1 MLRTRY
7 FGLLRPAR
15 RVHPG
20 RHYPRRSYSDDVVVN
35 LLGRLDTPVP
45 QAVPDV
51 VQRVTLFGVHHPVSD
66 TVAEGVG
73 CNVAGLITGAVDQVR
88 LDASLLGNL
97 RDRVADALSSDPV
110 ARPRGKQRW
119 RVLPPAI
126 QVRRQQPCN
135 V

>member
-20 RHYPRRSYSDDVVVN
+20 RHYPRRSYSDDMVVN

-66 TVAEGVG
+66 TVTECVG
-73 CNVAGLITGAVDQVR
+73 RHVTWITASAVD
-88 LDASLLGNL
+88 
-97 RDRVADALSSDPV
+97 
-110 ARPRGKQRW
+110 
-119 RVLPPAI
+119 
-126 QVRRQQPCN
+126 
-135 V
+135 

>member
-51 VQRVTLFGVHHPVSD
+51 VQRVTLLSVHHPVGD
-66 TVAEGVG
+66 TVPKGVRRHI
-73 CNVAGLITGAVDQVR
+73 VRLTTGAIDQVR
-88 LDASLLGNL
+88 LNTGLLGNL
-97 RDRVADALSSDPV
+97 RDRVANALSSDPV
-110 ARPRGKQRW
+110 ARPGGE
-119 RVLPPAI
+119 
-126 QVRRQQPCN
+126 
-135 V
+135 